1 MVPSSW
7 HYSRHW
13 VEEPKTP
20 REAVGVEVQTVVVV
34 MDAAAPCRDDKIPVG
49 QVQSALDGDQDVGH
63 EDVEEE
69 DRLPCVVVVGA

>member
-1 MVPSSW
+1 M
-7 HYSRHW
+7 
-13 VEEPKTP
+13 
-20 REAVGVEVQTVVVV
+20 EVQTVVVV